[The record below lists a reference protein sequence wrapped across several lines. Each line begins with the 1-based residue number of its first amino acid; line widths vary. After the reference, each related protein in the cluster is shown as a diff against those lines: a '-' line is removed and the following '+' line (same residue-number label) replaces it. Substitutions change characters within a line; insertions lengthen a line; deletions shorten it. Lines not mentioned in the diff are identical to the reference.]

1 MAWTTP
7 STVVAGSTELTAS
20 LWNEQVR
27 DNLNYLA
34 TPPSVQVYRSSNLT
48 SYTANTNIAWNA
60 EAWDTDDMYTSAT
73 STTNIV
79 INTAGIYII
88 SFNGQVFGSATI
100 GRITPRVFKN
110 GNNFIQ
116 TESIITDSGVTGFVY
131 MGAVH
136 SLAENDVIT
145 ARVNFTGGS
154 NYYLSGGSVDT
165 NSTMRLSL
173 VWIGKTS

>member
-1 MAWTTP
+1 
-7 STVVAGSTELTAS
+7 
-20 LWNEQVR
+20 
-27 DNLNYLA
+27 
-34 TPPSVQVYRSSNLT
+34 
-48 SYTANTNIAWNA
+48 
-60 EAWDTDDMYTSAT
+60 MYTSAT